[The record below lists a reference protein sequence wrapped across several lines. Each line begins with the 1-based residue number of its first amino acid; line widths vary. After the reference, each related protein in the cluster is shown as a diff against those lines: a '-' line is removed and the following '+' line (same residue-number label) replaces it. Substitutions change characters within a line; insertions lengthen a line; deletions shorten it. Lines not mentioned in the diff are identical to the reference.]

1 MASAPCRRPVVSPA
15 TVSSTNSPQPQLTL
29 TLGQIAQALDELIA
43 LGSIEKFKDE
53 FNVIRY
59 RPTNGRVV

>member
-1 MASAPCRRPVVSPA
+1 MERAYSNAPDSKSENVNPP
-15 TVSSTNSPQPQLTL
+15 TL

-43 LGSIEKFKDE
+43 LDLVEKFRDE

-59 RPTNGRVV
+59 RPANGRIV